1 MTLNFKT
8 AFKLW
13 NSIQMSNNHSG
24 VFLGGVLVGTA
35 VGTVTSLLLA
45 PKSGR
50 ENRYL
55 LKETM
60 DALPDL
66 ADDLSANLQLH
77 AGRLSTSAVKR
88 WDETLERLGEAIE
101 AGVEATQAQRQH
113 LQQTAQN
120 NASEG

>member
-1 MTLNFKT
+1 
-8 AFKLW
+8 
-13 NSIQMSNNHSG
+13 MSNNHSG

-66 ADDLSANLQLH
+66 ADDLSTNLQLQ
-77 AGRLSTSAVKR
+77 AGRLSTSAIKR
-88 WDETLERLGEAIE
+88 WDDTLERLGEAIA

-113 LQQTAQN
+113 LQQTAQQN
-120 NASEG
+120 SSQEG

>member
-1 MTLNFKT
+1 M
-8 AFKLW
+8 
-13 NSIQMSNNHSG
+13 
-24 VFLGGVLVGTA
+24 
-35 VGTVTSLLLA
+35 A

-113 LQQTAQN
+113 LQQNAQN
-120 NASEG
+120 NHASQEG

>member
-1 MTLNFKT
+1 
-8 AFKLW
+8 
-13 NSIQMSNNHSG
+13 MSNNHSG

-45 PKSGR
+45 PRSGR

-66 ADDLSANLQLH
+66 AEDLSANLQLH
-77 AGRLSTSAVKR
+77 AGRLSTSAIKR

-101 AGVEATQAQRQH
+101 AGVEATQAQHQH
-113 LQQTAQN
+113 LQQTAQHS
-120 NASEG
+120 AHED

>member
-1 MTLNFKT
+1 
-8 AFKLW
+8 
-13 NSIQMSNNHSG
+13 MSNNHSG

-35 VGTVTSLLLA
+35 VGAVTSLLLA

-55 LKETM
+55 LKETV

-66 ADDLSANLQLH
+66 ADDLAANLQLH

-88 WDETLERLGEAIE
+88 WDDTLERLGEAIE
-101 AGVEATQAQRQH
+101 AGVEATQAQHKH
-113 LQQTAQN
+113 LQQTAQKN
-120 NASEG
+120 NASQEG

>member
-1 MTLNFKT
+1 
-8 AFKLW
+8 
-13 NSIQMSNNHSG
+13 MSNNRSG

-55 LKETM
+55 LQRTV

-77 AGRLSTSAVKR
+77 AGRLSTSAVRR
-88 WDETLERLGEAIE
+88 WDDTLERLGEAIE
-101 AGVEATQAQRQH
+101 AGMEAAQAQRQH
-113 LQQTAQN
+113 LQSHQPD
-120 NASEG
+120 SHDG